1 MADSDSDDG
10 PQRLW
15 ERLDSAPFFPRDL
28 IEESSATDQMKCAV
42 TLQVMEDP
50 ACVGPCGHTFDY
62 SSLAPLLDPAHRRCP
77 KCRGKIDHVVRL
89 PDMRQMIRETV
100 RTWCPIKGCEVVMTV
115 DGLDSHIIHQCQHA
129 RCVKAYV

>member
-1 MADSDSDDG
+1 MGDTGTNTVDESW
-10 PQRLW
+10 W
-15 ERLDSAPFFPRDL
+15 ELLDSAPPFPRDFL
-28 IEESSATDQMKCAV
+28 EESSATDQMKCAI

-100 RTWCPIKGCEVVMTV
+100 RTRCPIKGCEVVMTV
-115 DGLDSHIIHQCQHA
+115 DGLDSHVIHQCQHA
-129 RCVKAYV
+129 R